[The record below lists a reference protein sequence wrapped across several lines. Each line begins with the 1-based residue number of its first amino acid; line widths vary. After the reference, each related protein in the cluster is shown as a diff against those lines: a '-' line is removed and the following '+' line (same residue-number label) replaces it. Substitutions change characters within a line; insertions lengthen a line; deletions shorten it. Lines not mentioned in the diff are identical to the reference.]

1 MTVLAQV
8 ENLQGFLRSYLSE
21 STKTLREGYGAIILS
36 IITDIL
42 AGVFLG
48 KSHEILQW
56 MPGLIILIPGAIG
69 LRGNIFG
76 SLGSRLGSG
85 IHLGLIGRFDLKN
98 PFIKENIRAPLYL
111 TILFSIILGAISS
124 FLCRFFGIGC
134 ITVEYFVIVSLLG
147 GLISGLIMLILTFL
161 IAFVSSA
168 KGLDPDNVTTP
179 LITALGDFFTVPSII
194 VSAILVGNLN
204 SIVIKISWYLVI
216 LLLIGNIL
224 YVILR
229 ESKSVKR
236 IVYESS
242 TVLIVCS
249 FVGSLSGSLM
259 EYNLSKFLLLPSLL
273 VMVPAFLEEGGN
285 IGSILAS
292 RLSSKLH
299 LGLIE
304 PKFRLGKNLMMEI
317 LSSYILCMC
326 VFPLVGILNFV
337 FSKLTNLRTL
347 DFIDTIIL
355 TTISGILLTIIISSI
370 TVLLSFV
377 SYKRGYDPDNILIPV
392 VTSVADLLGIF
403 ILIFTFD
410 FLFV

>member
-1 MTVLAQV
+1 
-8 ENLQGFLRSYLSE
+8 
-21 STKTLREGYGAIILS
+21 
-36 IITDIL
+36 
-42 AGVFLG
+42 
-48 KSHEILQW
+48 
-56 MPGLIILIPGAIG
+56 
-69 LRGNIFG
+69 
-76 SLGSRLGSG
+76 
-85 IHLGLIGRFDLKN
+85 
-98 PFIKENIRAPLYL
+98 
-111 TILFSIILGAISS
+111 
-124 FLCRFFGIGC
+124 
-134 ITVEYFVIVSLLG
+134 
-147 GLISGLIMLILTFL
+147 
-161 IAFVSSA
+161 
-168 KGLDPDNVTTP
+168 
-179 LITALGDFFTVPSII
+179 
-194 VSAILVGNLN
+194 
-204 SIVIKISWYLVI
+204 VIKISWYLVI

>member
-1 MTVLAQV
+1 MLAQV